1 MSKEMPENTLFK
13 ELDLIFHPTSVA
25 VIGASGKE
33 GKIARVLMDRFLEMG
48 FTPLY
53 PVNPREGEIMGL
65 RAYRNIKD
73 IPDPVDMAII
83 LTPTEAALTAVK
95 DCVKKGVRTIV
106 ITTSGFGEA
115 GEKGKKIQQEM
126 ARIAREGGARII
138 GPNCVGIYCP
148 SSKLPFL
155 CQAGKDPGSVGVVSQ
170 SGFFADFLTQTA
182 TANGIKFSK
191 AISCGNEADLNALD
205 FLEYLGEDPETKL
218 IVGYIEGIKD
228 GRRFYNL
235 SKEISKKKPII
246 LWKGGLTEAGAR
258 AAVSHTGAMAGSR
271 AVWEG
276 VMKQAGIIT
285 AKTFEEVFDWLYAFY
300 IQPLPRGKRVGIISG
315 PGSTAVGTTDICLE
329 LGLQV
334 PHFSRDTIG
343 RLREVI
349 PPVGGSVNNP
359 IDLSLAS
366 LVNPSM
372 HKDAISIVAQDKN
385 IDMLLLISIVG
396 GEQLR
401 DIVLE
406 ATQNTKVKKPLV
418 VTLMSGTTQSVAQD
432 FPLMLGSGISVYSDA
447 GRAAKALRKLWG
459 YAEFIADRVTP
470 G

>member
-1 MSKEMPENTLFK
+1 MSKEMSENTFFK

-53 PVNPREGEIMGL
+53 PVNPRESEIMGL
-65 RAYRNIKD
+65 KAYQNIKD

-106 ITTSGFGEA
+106 ITTSGFGEV

-126 ARIAREGGARII
+126 SRIAREGGARII

-228 GRRFYNL
+228 GRRFFNL

-276 VMKQAGIIT
+276 VVKQAGIIT

-329 LGLQV
+329 LGLEV
-334 PHFSRDTIG
+334 PRFFGDTVE

-366 LVNPSM
+366 LVNPAM

-401 DIVLE
+401 VIVIE

-459 YAEFIADRVTP
+459 YAEFITDRINP

>member
-1 MSKEMPENTLFK
+1 MSRRTLFK
-13 ELDLIFHPTSVA
+13 ELDPIFHPRSVA
-25 VIGASGKE
+25 VLGASGKR

-48 FTPLY
+48 FQTLY
-53 PVNPREGEIMGL
+53 PVNPREKEIMGL
-65 RAYRNIKD
+65 TAFKNVTD
-73 IPDPVDMAII
+73 IPAPVDMAII
-83 LTPTEAALTAVK
+83 LTPTNAVMEAVK
-95 DCVKKGVRTIV
+95 DCVKKNVKTIV
-106 ITTSGFGEA
+106 ITTSGFGET
-115 GEKGKKIQQEM
+115 GERGKEIQREM

-155 CQAGKDPGSVGVVSQ
+155 CQAGRESGTVGVVSQ

-191 AISCGNEADLNALD
+191 AISCGNEADLNAVD
-205 FLEYLGEDPETKL
+205 FLEYLGEDPETEL
-218 IVGYIEGIKD
+218 IIGYIEGIQD
-228 GRRFYNL
+228 GRRFYIL
-235 SKEISKKKPII
+235 SKKISKKKPII

-271 AVWEG
+271 VVWEG
-276 VMKQAGIIT
+276 VMKQAGIVN
-285 AKTFEEVFDWLYAFY
+285 AKTFEEVFDYLYAFY

-315 PGSTAVGTTDICLE
+315 PGSTAVGTTDMCLE
-329 LGLQV
+329 LGLEV
-334 PHFSRDTIG
+334 PPFSQKTIAK
-343 RLREVI
+343 LREVI

-366 LVNPSM
+366 LVNPSL
-372 HKDAISIVAQDKN
+372 HRDAISIVAQDEN
-385 IDMLLLISIVG
+385 IDMLLLITIVG

-401 DIVLE
+401 TIVLE
-406 ATQNTKVKKPLV
+406 ATRNKKVKKPLV

-447 GRAAKALRKLWG
+447 GRAAKALKKLWE
-459 YAEFIADRVTP
+459 YADFRANCDGQE
-470 G
+470 

>member
-1 MSKEMPENTLFK
+1 MSKGMSEKSIFFA
-13 ELDLIFHPTSVA
+13 LDPIFHPRSVA
-25 VIGASGKE
+25 VLGASGKQ

-48 FTPLY
+48 FPTLY
-53 PVNPREGEIMGL
+53 PVNPRESEIMGL
-65 RAYRNIKD
+65 KAFKNVVD
-73 IPDPVDMAII
+73 IPAPVDMAII
-83 LTPTEAALTAVK
+83 LTPTDAALMAVK
-95 DCVKKGVRTIV
+95 DCVKKKVKTIV
-106 ITTSGFGEA
+106 ITTSGFGEV
-115 GEKGKKIQQEM
+115 GERGREIQQEM

-148 SSKLPFL
+148 SSRLPFL
-155 CQAGKDPGSVGVVSQ
+155 CQAGKDPGTVGVVSQ

-191 AISCGNEADLNALD
+191 AISCGNEADLNAVD
-205 FLEYLGEDPETKL
+205 FLGYLGEDPGTEL
-218 IVGYIEGIKD
+218 IVGYIEGIKN
-228 GRRFYNL
+228 GRRFYSL

-276 VMKQAGIIT
+276 AQKQAGIVT
-285 AKTFEEVFDWLYAFY
+285 AKSFEEVFDCLYAFY

-329 LGLQV
+329 LGLEV
-334 PHFSRDTIG
+334 PRFSKKTMA

-366 LVNPSM
+366 LVNPSI
-372 HKDAISIVAQDKN
+372 HRDAISIVAQDEN
-385 IDMLLLISIVG
+385 IDMMLLITVVG
-396 GEQLR
+396 GEQLH

-406 ATQNTKVKKPLV
+406 ATRDRKTKKPLV

-447 GRAAKALRKLWG
+447 GRAAKALRKLWE
-459 YAEFIADRVTP
+459 YADFRANWAGLE
-470 G
+470 

>member
-138 GPNCVGIYCP
+138 GPNCIGIYCP

>member
-1 MSKEMPENTLFK
+1 MSKEMSENTLFK

>member
-447 GRAAKALRKLWG
+447 GKAAKALRKLWG

>member
-1 MSKEMPENTLFK
+1 MSRRTLFK
-13 ELDLIFHPTSVA
+13 ELDPIFHPRSVA
-25 VIGASGKE
+25 VLGASGKR

-48 FTPLY
+48 FQTLY
-53 PVNPREGEIMGL
+53 PVNPREKEIMGL
-65 RAYRNIKD
+65 TAFKNVKD

-83 LTPTEAALTAVK
+83 LTPTNAVMEAVK
-95 DCVKKGVRTIV
+95 DCVKKNVKTIV
-106 ITTSGFGEA
+106 ITTSGFGET
-115 GEKGKKIQQEM
+115 GERGKEIQREM

-155 CQAGKDPGSVGVVSQ
+155 CQAGRESGTVGVVSQ

-191 AISCGNEADLNALD
+191 AISCGNEADLNAVD
-205 FLEYLGEDPETKL
+205 FLEYLGEDPETEL
-218 IVGYIEGIKD
+218 IIGYIEGIQD
-228 GRRFYNL
+228 GRRFYIL
-235 SKEISKKKPII
+235 SKKISKKKPII

-271 AVWEG
+271 VVWEG
-276 VMKQAGIIT
+276 VMKQAGIVN
-285 AKTFEEVFDWLYAFY
+285 AKTFEEVFDYLYAFY

-329 LGLQV
+329 LGLEV
-334 PHFSRDTIG
+334 PPFSQKTMAK
-343 RLREVI
+343 LREVI

-366 LVNPSM
+366 LVNPSL
-372 HKDAISIVAQDKN
+372 HRDAISIVAQDEN
-385 IDMLLLISIVG
+385 IDMLLLITIVG

-401 DIVLE
+401 TIVLE
-406 ATQNTKVKKPLV
+406 ATRNKKVKKPLV
-418 VTLMSGTTQSVAQD
+418 VTLMSGTMQSVAQD

-447 GRAAKALRKLWG
+447 GRAAKALKKLWE
-459 YAEFIADRVTP
+459 YADFRANWDGEE
-470 G
+470 